1 MKISYERNLKESL
14 MTVEGRPVMK
24 PYEEEMLRENDIPS
38 LLSFYTSTMNGE
50 VRFCYDI
57 TGKSSLRD
65 FLEEEGLSVSVVSGV
80 IRKLKKAFDQTD
92 RYLISPENIRLS
104 PDTIFVERLS
114 GDFRLFLSYMPFED
128 NGGEFG
134 LSAVM
139 RFLTE
144 KPVRGDMRLTELIYS
159 LYDASLR
166 EKDSFEALLS
176 VLSRYEEKESSE
188 GIPPA
193 REKERDFFL
202 EEEHFNE
209 KKTPGEQ
216 QSPALPDRKI
226 RGKRERTSEVFERR
240 IKSGSYDYDEDA
252 WHERGGYRD
261 GSGDE
266 YEDEYEDG
274 EDDTYPDGEDESI
287 VSKLFAS
294 FKGLFSKKAKEG
306 GEKLKGR
313 FKSLFPSERDSPK
326 ALDFLYE
333 ETDSIEK
340 PTVLMSGA
348 AAGGPLLLSYEGG
361 GRGRD
366 YPLSK
371 EVFRIGSEKGN
382 DAVIDSPVVSRHHAK
397 IVKQGEDYFI
407 EDLNSKNGTF
417 VNGKML
423 SYRESVRLKR
433 MDKIIFADEVFRI
446 V

>member
-50 VRFCYDI
+50 VRFCFDI

-65 FLEEEGLSVSVVSGV
+65 FLEEEGLSAGIVSGV
-80 IRKLKKAFDQTD
+80 IKKLKKAFEQTD
-92 RYLISPENIRLS
+92 RYLINPENIRLS
-104 PDTIFVERLS
+104 PDTIFIERLS

-128 NGGEFG
+128 DGGDYG

-176 VLSRYEEKESSE
+176 VLSGYEKKEGDE
-188 GIPPA
+188 GG
-193 REKERDFFL
+193 RENVKGVFA
-202 EEEHFNE
+202 EEERLLE
-209 KKTPGEQ
+209 PV
-216 QSPALPDRKI
+216 SPAEPDRKKKG
-226 RGKRERTSEVFERR
+226 RGQSLLESTEKRRR
-240 IKSGSYDYDEDA
+240 SDFDREDEIDRDGYDPGFDDED
-252 WHERGGYRD
+252 EEEPYP
-261 GSGDE
+261 
-266 YEDEYEDG
+266 ED
-274 EDDTYPDGEDESI
+274 DESI
-287 VSKLFAS
+287 LSKLFS
-294 FKGLFSKKAKEG
+294 SLKGLFSKKAKEG
-306 GEKLKGR
+306 KERLTGR
-313 FKSLFPSERDSPK
+313 IKSLFPSGKENIK

-348 AAGGPLLLSYEGG
+348 GAGGPLLLSYEGS

-371 EVFRIGSEKGN
+371 EIFRIGSEKGN

-397 IVKQGEDYFI
+397 IVRQGEDYFI

>member
-14 MTVEGRPVMK
+14 MTVEGKPVMK

-65 FLEEEGLSVSVVSGV
+65 FLEEDGLSVPVVSGV

-104 PDTIFVERLS
+104 PDTVFVERFS

-128 NGGEFG
+128 DGGDFG

-166 EKDSFEALLS
+166 EKDSFDPILS
-176 VLSRYEEKESSE
+176 VISKYEDKESAE
-188 GIPPA
+188 GNAPA

-202 EEEHFNE
+202 EEERSKE
-209 KKTPGEQ
+209 PECPKEQ
-216 QSPALPDRKI
+216 
-226 RGKRERTSEVFERR
+226 ERTGMQGHLKDKERLKERR
-240 IKSGSYDYDEDA
+240 SSPEP
-252 WHERGGYRD
+252 ERAGYRGRPD
-261 GSGDE
+261 YEYEDGDE
-266 YEDEYEDG
+266 YEDEDEDPCPG
-274 EDDTYPDGEDESI
+274 GEDES
-287 VSKLFAS
+287 LLTRFFAS

-306 GEKLKGR
+306 GEKLKGH
-313 FKSLFPSERDSPK
+313 FKSLFHSERDTPQ

-348 AAGGPLLLSYEGG
+348 AAGGPLLLSYEGC

-397 IVKQGEDYFI
+397 IVRQGEDYFI

>member
-14 MTVEGRPVMK
+14 MTVQGRPVMK

-65 FLEEEGLSVSVVSGV
+65 FLDEEGLSVRTVCDV

-92 RYLISPENIRLS
+92 RYLIAPENIRLG
-104 PDTIFVERLS
+104 PDTVFAERYP
-114 GDFRLFLSYMPFED
+114 GDFRLFLAYMPFED
-128 NGGEFG
+128 DGGEFG
-134 LSAVM
+134 LSSVM

-159 LYDASLR
+159 LYDKSLR
-166 EKDSFEALLS
+166 EKDSFEPLLS
-176 VLSRYEEKESSE
+176 VISEYESKENDDTVKEK
-188 GIPPA
+188 A
-193 REKERDFFL
+193 RDVVL
-202 EEEHFNE
+202 EEECE
-209 KKTPGEQ
+209 EEPKA
-216 QSPALPDRKI
+216 PARYAD
-226 RGKRERTSEVFERR
+226 V
-240 IKSGSYDYDEDA
+240 DVDD
-252 WHERGGYRD
+252 
-261 GSGDE
+261 
-266 YEDEYEDG
+266 YEDEEP
-274 EDDTYPDGEDESI
+274 YPEGEDEG
-287 VSKLFAS
+287 VFSKLFARL
-294 FKGLFSKKAKEG
+294 KGLLSKKG
-306 GEKLKGR
+306 RNTGEKLRGR
-313 FKSLFPSERDSPK
+313 LKSLFPSERDSPK

-340 PTVLMSGA
+340 PTVLMTA
-348 AAGGPLLLSYEGG
+348 AKEGREYLLSYEGSG
-361 GRGRD
+361 KNRD

-382 DAVIDSPVVSRHHAK
+382 DAVLDSPVVSRHHAK
-397 IVKQGEDYFI
+397 IVRQGEDYFI

-433 MDKIIFADEVFRI
+433 MDRIIFADEVFRI

>member
-50 VRFCYDI
+50 VRFCFDI

-65 FLEEEGLSVSVVSGV
+65 FLEEEGLSAGIVSGV
-80 IRKLKKAFDQTD
+80 IKKLKKAFEQTD
-92 RYLISPENIRLS
+92 RYLINPENIRLS
-104 PDTIFVERLS
+104 PDTIFIERLS

-128 NGGEFG
+128 DGGEYG

-176 VLSRYEEKESSE
+176 VLSGYEKKEGDE
-188 GIPPA
+188 GG
-193 REKERDFFL
+193 REKVKDVL
-202 EEEHFNE
+202 AEEERLLE
-209 KKTPGEQ
+209 PV
-216 QSPALPDRKI
+216 SPAEPERKKKGRGQSLFESAEKRRRSDFDREDEI
-226 RGKRERTSEVFERR
+226 VRDG
-240 IKSGSYDYDEDA
+240 YDPGFDDED
-252 WHERGGYRD
+252 EEESYP
-261 GSGDE
+261 
-266 YEDEYEDG
+266 ED
-274 EDDTYPDGEDESI
+274 DESI
-287 VSKLFAS
+287 LSKLFFS
-294 FKGLFSKKAKEG
+294 LKGLFSKKAKEG
-306 GEKLKGR
+306 KERLTGR
-313 FKSLFPSERDSPK
+313 VKSLFPSGKENIK

-348 AAGGPLLLSYEGG
+348 GAGGPLLLSYEGS

-371 EVFRIGSEKGN
+371 EIFRIGSEKGN

-397 IVKQGEDYFI
+397 IVRQGEDYFI

>member
-14 MTVEGRPVMK
+14 MTVQGKPVMK

-65 FLEEEGLSVSVVSGV
+65 FLDEEGLSVQTVSGV

-92 RYLISPENIRLS
+92 RYLITPENIRLS
-104 PDTIFVERLS
+104 PDTIFVERYP
-114 GDFRLFLSYMPFED
+114 GDFRLFLAYMPFED
-128 NGGEFG
+128 EGGDFG
-134 LSAVM
+134 LSSVM

-159 LYDASLR
+159 LYDKSLR
-166 EKDSFEALLS
+166 EKDSFDPLLL
-176 VLSRYEEKESSE
+176 VLSEYESKESDDTVK
-188 GIPPA
+188 
-193 REKERDFFL
+193 EKVRDVLL
-202 EEEHFNE
+202 EEECKE
-209 KKTPGEQ
+209 EPKTPE
-216 QSPALPDRKI
+216 AR
-226 RGKRERTSEVFERR
+226 
-240 IKSGSYDYDEDA
+240 DYEDL
-252 WHERGGYRD
+252 D
-261 GSGDE
+261 D
-266 YEDEYEDG
+266 YEDE
-274 EDDTYPDGEDESI
+274 DDCPEGEDEGFL
-287 VSKLFAS
+287 SKLFS
-294 FKGLFSKKAKEG
+294 RLKGLISKKEKKA

-313 FKSLFPSERDSPK
+313 LISLFPSEKESPK

-340 PTVLMSGA
+340 PTVLMTGANSQSGY
-348 AAGGPLLLSYEGG
+348 LLSYEGS
-361 GRGRD
+361 GRNRD

-371 EVFRIGSEKGN
+371 DVFRIGSEKGN
-382 DAVIDSPVVSRHHAK
+382 DAVLDSPVVSRHHAK
-397 IVKQGEDYFI
+397 IVRQGEDYFI

-433 MDKIIFADEVFRI
+433 MDRIIFADEVFRI

>member
-65 FLEEEGLSVSVVSGV
+65 FLDEEGLSTHIVSGV
-80 IRKLKKAFDQTD
+80 IKKLKKAFDQTD

-114 GDFRLFLSYMPFED
+114 GDFRLFLSYMPFEND
-128 NGGEFG
+128 GGEYG
-134 LSAVM
+134 LSAIM

-144 KPVRGDMRLTELIYS
+144 KPVRGDVRLTELIYS

-166 EKDSFEALLS
+166 EKDSFDALLS
-176 VLSRYEEKESSE
+176 VLSGYEEKEGDE
-188 GIPPA
+188 GS
-193 REKERDFFL
+193 RERLKDVFA
-202 EEEHFNE
+202 EEERLPE
-209 KKTPGEQ
+209 PV
-216 QSPALPDRKI
+216 SPAGPDRKKKG
-226 RGKRERTSEVFERR
+226 RGQSLLESVEKRRRSVFDEGEENDRDGY
-240 IKSGSYDYDEDA
+240 ISGFDDED
-252 WHERGGYRD
+252 EEE
-261 GSGDE
+261 S
-266 YEDEYEDG
+266 
-274 EDDTYPDGEDESI
+274 YPEEDESFF
-287 VSKLFAS
+287 SKLFS
-294 FKGLFSKKAKEG
+294 LLKGLFSKKVKESK
-306 GEKLKGR
+306 ERLTGR
-313 FKSLFPSERDSPK
+313 IKSLFPSGKENIK

-348 AAGGPLLLSYEGG
+348 AAGGPLLLSYEGS

-371 EVFRIGSEKGN
+371 EIFRIGSEKGN

-397 IVKQGEDYFI
+397 IVRQGEDYFI

>member
-50 VRFCYDI
+50 VRFCFDI

-65 FLEEEGLSVSVVSGV
+65 FLEEEGLSAGIVSGV
-80 IRKLKKAFDQTD
+80 IKKLKKAFEQTD
-92 RYLISPENIRLS
+92 RYLINPENIRLS
-104 PDTIFVERLS
+104 PDTIFIERLS

-128 NGGEFG
+128 DGGEYG

-176 VLSRYEEKESSE
+176 VLSGYEKKEGDE
-188 GIPPA
+188 GG
-193 REKERDFFL
+193 REKVKDVL
-202 EEEHFNE
+202 AEEERLLE
-209 KKTPGEQ
+209 PV
-216 QSPALPDRKI
+216 SPAEPERKKKGRGQSLFESAEKRRRSDFDREDEI
-226 RGKRERTSEVFERR
+226 VRDG
-240 IKSGSYDYDEDA
+240 YDPGFDDED
-252 WHERGGYRD
+252 EEESYP
-261 GSGDE
+261 
-266 YEDEYEDG
+266 ED
-274 EDDTYPDGEDESI
+274 DESI
-287 VSKLFAS
+287 LSKLFS
-294 FKGLFSKKAKEG
+294 SLKGLFSKKAKEG
-306 GEKLKGR
+306 KERLTGR
-313 FKSLFPSERDSPK
+313 IKSLFPSGKENIK

-348 AAGGPLLLSYEGG
+348 GAGGPLLLSYEGS

-371 EVFRIGSEKGN
+371 EIFRIGSEKGN

-397 IVKQGEDYFI
+397 IVRQGEDYFI

>member
-14 MTVEGRPVMK
+14 MTVEGKPVMK

-50 VRFCYDI
+50 VRFCFDI

-65 FLEEEGLSVSVVSGV
+65 FLDEEGLSLRVVSGV

-92 RYLISPENIRLS
+92 RYLIAPENIRLS
-104 PDTIFVERLS
+104 PDTIFIERLS

-128 NGGEFG
+128 DGGEYG

-139 RFLTE
+139 RYFTE
-144 KPVRGDMRLTELIYS
+144 KPLRGDMRLTELIYS

-166 EKDSFEALLS
+166 EKDSFEALLL
-176 VLSRYEEKESSE
+176 VLSKYEEKEGDGGS
-188 GIPPA
+188 
-193 REKERDFFL
+193 REKAKDVFV
-202 EEEHFNE
+202 EEEPLPE
-209 KKTPGEQ
+209 PVGLAE
-216 QSPALPDRKI
+216 PDRKKK
-226 RGKRERTSEVFERR
+226 GNGQSLFESVEKRRRSDPDEEEENYRNERNGYPSQ
-240 IKSGSYDYDEDA
+240 YDYDED
-252 WHERGGYRD
+252 
-261 GSGDE
+261 
-266 YEDEYEDG
+266 
-274 EDDTYPDGEDESI
+274 DDPDPEEDESI
-287 VSKLFAS
+287 LSKLFS
-294 FKGLFSKKAKEG
+294 SLKGLFSKKAKESK
-306 GEKLKGR
+306 EKLAGR
-313 FKSLFPSERDSPK
+313 IKSLFPSDKENVK

-348 AAGGPLLLSYEGG
+348 TAGGPLLLSYEGD

-371 EVFRIGSEKGN
+371 EIFRIGSEKGN

-397 IVKQGEDYFI
+397 IVRQGEDYFI